1 MPVWLEKTWQAASVK
16 CERFQMKIGMTGKKY
31 GRRLHKTDRKKM
43 LQKPENTGMANKKNG
58 KQHPQ
63 NTKDSG

>member
-1 MPVWLEKTWQAASVK
+1 
-16 CERFQMKIGMTGKKY
+16 MKIGMTGKKY

-43 LQKPENTGMANKKNG
+43 LQKPENTGIANKKNG